1 MARTVV
7 PTRRL
12 VESPAVRANRCAG
25 GGDGAVVILSHALH
39 WTAVVPAAP
48 AAATFPSDFC
58 LRAAPARLF
67 RTSYETG
74 ERVDLKFTSLPCD
87 NELFQVFSDFRIEL
101 PAHGYYVAPIDKGA
115 IYVRPEDVDDESLA
129 KKPAQGGL

>member
-1 MARTVV
+1 M
-7 PTRRL
+7 
-12 VESPAVRANRCAG
+12 
-25 GGDGAVVILSHALH
+25 
-39 WTAVVPAAP
+39 
-48 AAATFPSDFC
+48 
-58 LRAAPARLF
+58 
-67 RTSYETG
+67 
-74 ERVDLKFTSLPCD
+74 PCD